1 MTNAELGRL
10 ADHEP
15 SVRTP
20 PRFAI
25 RIFWIAQRAIYRL
38 SNGHI
43 GLSRPEVGNQ
53 FGMLRLETVGRRTGK
68 RRAAIVGYFEDGP
81 NLVTLAMNGW
91 GEDEPAWWLN
101 LEANPEAT
109 VDLVDG
115 PRAVLA
121 RGATGDERERLWA
134 KVGGYPGWGADI
146 DGLAAR
152 RPGPTAVV
160 VFEPREAVAETD
172 TFRGDASDRPA
183 STAQR
188 GAASAGDERVI
199 GRGRRIR
206 LRHLWLVPGIGL
218 ALFANAQASRLG
230 VGIVPLLMFGIVPD
244 VPRLFGLRRPTMRM
258 LHTAMHLPPV
268 ALVVLIG
275 AALTGMSPFVYVGAL
290 AWLGHIVVGWG
301 TGDRVRSAEVV
312 VGKNLPGQFRPSAPQ
327 LAVSAG
333 RPRRSGP
340 G

>member
-15 SVRTP
+15 GVRTP

-43 GLSRPEVGNQ
+43 GLSRPEAGNQ

-81 NLVTLAMNGW
+81 NLITLAMNGW
-91 GEDEPAWWLN
+91 REDEPAWWLN

-121 RGATGDERERLWA
+121 RVATGEERERLWA
-134 KVGGYPGWGADI
+134 KLIDYPGWGADI

-152 RPGPTAVV
+152 RPRPTAVV
-160 VFEPREAVAETD
+160 VLVPRDPAAETGA
-172 TFRGDASDRPA
+172 RRADASD
-183 STAQR
+183 Q
-188 GAASAGDERVI
+188 AATTSPRFATSAGGEQVI
-199 GRGRRIR
+199 GRGRRVR

-218 ALFANAQASRLG
+218 ALFANTQASRLG
-230 VGIVPLLMFGIVPD
+230 VGIVPLLLFGIVPD
-244 VPRLFGLRRPTMRM
+244 VPRLFGLRRPTMRR

-268 ALVVLIG
+268 ALVVLL
-275 AALTGMSPFVYVGAL
+275 AAAVTGMSPFVYVGAL

-301 TGDRVRSAEVV
+301 TGDRVRPAETQVAREARAAHAGHDAIAPEAPLNS
-312 VGKNLPGQFRPSAPQ
+312 VG
-327 LAVSAG
+327 
-333 RPRRSGP
+333 
-340 G
+340 